1 MYGKMKL
8 FIRTRKGSGMEKLL
22 TDALVAVSP
31 QISPRKGKHIV
42 LTSTHRL
49 CTSDYTMETN
59 DPISFDEFLKR
70 ITIHN

>member
-8 FIRTRKGSGMEKLL
+8 FIRARKGSGMEKLL
-22 TDALVAVSP
+22 TDAFVAVSP
-31 QISPRKGKHIV
+31 RKEKYIG

>member
-22 TDALVAVSP
+22 TDAFVAV
-31 QISPRKGKHIV
+31 SPRKGKCIG

>member
-8 FIRTRKGSGMEKLL
+8 FIRARKGSGMEKLL
-22 TDALVAVSP
+22 TDAFVAVSP
-31 QISPRKGKHIV
+31 RKKETCIA

-59 DPISFDEFLKR
+59 DPILFDEFLKR